1 MNAARSLPVFTAAL
15 LLIVPASALL
25 AQTTA
30 KKRTDWPS
38 FRGGNASG
46 IAEGFKTPTSWN
58 VDEKKNILWKTSLSG
73 LGHSSPIVWG
83 NRVFVTTAISGKEK
97 PELKVGLYG
106 NIDPVI
112 DDTPHKF
119 KVYCLDKKSGKIL
132 WEQTAYEGVPKVKRH
147 TKATHANSTMTTDGK
162 NVIAFFGSEGLYC
175 YDMNGKLRWKKD
187 FGVLD
192 SGYFQSKEAQWG
204 FASSPVIWGNKVLLQ
219 CDVQKGSFVAALDVN
234 NGNEIWRTTRRDVPT
249 WSTPTVCEADGKTQV
264 VLNGWKHIG
273 GYDLETG
280 KETWWMEGGGDIPV
294 PTPVVADGLIYITN
308 AHGRMSPIY
317 AIKASAKGGIDL
329 ESGASSN
336 DHIAWSMAREGA
348 YMQTPLVY
356 GDYLYVCRD
365 NGVVSCYEAKTG
377 KRLYQERLGTG
388 RTGFTASSVAADGKL
403 YFTSEE
409 GEIYVVKAG
418 PTFEVLSQNPMGE
431 VCMATP
437 AISEGVLFFRTQGHL
452 VAVGGK

>member
-1 MNAARSLPVFTAAL
+1 
-15 LLIVPASALL
+15 
-25 AQTTA
+25 
-30 KKRTDWPS
+30 
-38 FRGGNASG
+38 
-46 IAEGFKTPTSWN
+46 
-58 VDEKKNILWKTSLSG
+58 
-73 LGHSSPIVWG
+73 
-83 NRVFVTTAISGKEK
+83 VTTAISGKEK

-249 WSTPTVCEADGKTQV
+249 WSTPTVCETGGKTQV
-264 VLNGWKHIG
+264 ILNGWKHIG

-294 PTPVVADGLIYITN
+294 PTPVVANGLIYITN

-317 AIKASAKGGIDL
+317 AVKATAKGGIDL

-388 RTGFTASSVAADGKL
+388 RTGFTASSVGADGKL